1 MERSYENQE
10 DIQKAIIYNKSL
22 EKPNW
27 TVIAKLFNVNYDRF
41 RARYRDR
48 DNRYSCGDYNITF
61 LNKHKT
67 TLIDIIDRMER
78 DGMKCRYYIISSIAD
93 FILREVYDDSTA
105 PPPIVRQKWIVNF
118 LSRYPDFRIRIFKFL
133 SFDR

>member
-78 DGMKCRYYIISSIAD
+78 DGMKCRYYIILSIAD
-93 FILREVYDDSTA
+93 FIFREVYDDSTTS
-105 PPPIVRQKWIVNF
+105 P
-118 LSRYPDFRIRIFKFL
+118 S
-133 SFDR
+133 